1 MTDDPRI
8 VIAIQD
14 HVATLSLN
22 RAAKLNAIDQQMIEE
37 LDGALGHLERETAVR
52 AVILTGIGRAFSV
65 GGDIHA
71 WSAVSPVEMGMSWSR
86 NGNRVFERLARLRQP
101 VIAALNGYTFG
112 GGLELALCADLR
124 IAAEGIQ
131 LALPEATLGVIPGWG
146 GTQRLPALIGP
157 ARAKQMIFTG
167 MRVDAATAERWGL
180 VNEIVPADQLLL
192 RAQQLADMMA
202 ANAPVA
208 VQFCKQLIDGG
219 TGLATGVALEAM
231 AGSFTMTTADLR
243 EGVVAFDQRRK
254 PEFNGE

>member
-1 MTDDPRI
+1 MTDDARI
-8 VIAIQD
+8 LVSIQD

-22 RAAKLNAIDQQMIEE
+22 RSAKLNAIDQQMIEQ
-37 LDGALGHLERETAVR
+37 LDGALARLERETDLR
-52 AVILTGIGRAFSV
+52 AVILTGTGRAFSV

-71 WSAVSPVEMGMSWSR
+71 WSAVSPVEMGMWWSR

-112 GGLELALCADLR
+112 GGLELALCADMR

-146 GTQRLPALIGP
+146 GTQRLPALIGS

-167 MRVDAATAERWGL
+167 MRLDAATAERWAL
-180 VNEIVPADQLLL
+180 VNEVVPAEQLLV
-192 RAQQLADMMA
+192 RAQQLADMIA

-208 VQFCKQLIDGG
+208 VQLCKQLIDGAQ
-219 TGLATGVALEAM
+219 GLATGVALEAL

-243 EGVVAFDQRRK
+243 EGVAAFDQRRK
-254 PEFNGE
+254 PEFSGE